1 MSFRICSLRLFET
14 PLRTRMPFRYGIA
27 VLTECPHVVL
37 VAQVEVDG
45 HVATGVAAE
54 HLLPR
59 WFDKNPA
66 KTSAQEVAEMKASIQ
81 HAMAQSVGLRAESV
95 YRLWR
100 DLYAAQ
106 MAWAPQAA
114 QPSLLAHFGVTMVE
128 RATIDALARASRAR
142 FADLVQTNAL
152 GIELGAH
159 HPRLAG
165 SNPAHWLPHR
175 PLSSIIV
182 RHTVGLSDPITEADI
197 SATDR
202 VDDHLPQSLEA
213 CIRVYGLRHFK
224 IKIQGK
230 ADIDLGRLLAVA
242 AVIEKIAPP
251 DFAFS
256 LDGNEQYK
264 NLDDFVALWS
274 AIQTDVRLR
283 RFFSHLLFIEQPL
296 HRSVALDPSV
306 ADLRKRPELSPMII
320 DESDAEIDSLPAAL
334 ALGYAGTS
342 HKNCKGV
349 CKGIANRC
357 LISALASDQPNGRL
371 LMSGEDL
378 ANTGPVALLQ
388 DLAVQAVLGNQ
399 SVERNG
405 HHYFCGLKVFPR
417 AWWEPLARA
426 HSDLYTS
433 DTDGW
438 PRVDVKDG
446 KMAIGTVN
454 SAPFGCNFELLT
466 TGLTEVS
473 AV

>member
-1 MSFRICSLRLFET
+1 
-14 PLRTRMPFRYGIA
+14 
-27 VLTECPHVVL
+27 
-37 VAQVEVDG
+37 
-45 HVATGVAAE
+45 
-54 HLLPR
+54 
-59 WFDKNPA
+59 
-66 KTSAQEVAEMKASIQ
+66 
-81 HAMAQSVGLRAESV
+81 
-95 YRLWR
+95 
-100 DLYAAQ
+100 
-106 MAWAPQAA
+106 
-114 QPSLLAHFGVTMVE
+114 
-128 RATIDALARASRAR
+128 
-142 FADLVQTNAL
+142 
-152 GIELGAH
+152 
-159 HPRLAG
+159 
-165 SNPAHWLPHR
+165 
-175 PLSSIIV
+175 LSSIIV
-182 RHTVGLSDPITEADI
+182 RHTVGLSDPIAEADI
-197 SATDR
+197 VATDR

-213 CIRVYGLRHFK
+213 CIRAYGLRHFK

-230 ADIDLGRLLAVA
+230 TDIDLGRLRAVA

-264 NLDDFVALWS
+264 NLDGFVALWS
-274 AIQTDVRLR
+274 AIQADGRLR
-283 RFFSHLLFIEQPL
+283 RFFRHLLFIEQPL

-306 ADLRKRPELSPMII
+306 ADLRKCPDLPPMII
-320 DESDAEIDSLPAAL
+320 DESDAEIDSLPTAL

-342 HKNCKGV
+342 HKNCKGI

-357 LISALASDQPNGRL
+357 LIAALASDHPHDRL

-417 AWWEPLARA
+417 AWWGPLARA

-438 PRVDVKDG
+438 PRVDVKEG
-446 KMAIGTVN
+446 KMAVGTVN
-454 SAPFGCNFELLT
+454 RAPFGCNFELLT